1 MHLYIEN
8 IYRIDDNCWKH
19 SHRLLFT
26 TYIRESEEYHMSMM
40 IERLEGMVNRYH
52 EITELMMSPEVV
64 SDNKQLAKLGK
75 EQADLTQVVEAYT
88 EYKKVMQEVEEAKEL
103 LKEDDKELREM
114 AELEIAEGEPKIEE
128 LLNKLEILLIPKDPN
143 DSHNAIIEIRGAA
156 GGDEGNIFA
165 GDLYRMYVKYAESR
179 GWKIETIEMDSCE
192 AGGFSLVGFMVKGDG
207 AYGAFKFESGSHRVQ
222 RVPKTESQGRIHTS
236 TATVLVSPEIE
247 AEDFDIDMNDLEI
260 ETMRASGAGG
270 QHVNKTDSAVRI
282 VHKPTGIVV
291 KCQDGR
297 SQHENRATALMTI
310 RSRVYEEHQRKLEE
324 EAGTERRSKIGT
336 GDRAEKIRTYNYPQN
351 RVTDHRIGYN
361 VNQLDRIMEGRLED
375 MFNALQSADQQV
387 KLAGEQK

>member
-1 MHLYIEN
+1 
-8 IYRIDDNCWKH
+8 
-19 SHRLLFT
+19 
-26 TYIRESEEYHMSMM
+26 MSVM

-52 EITELMMSPEVV
+52 EINDMMMSSEIL
-64 SDNKQLAKLGK
+64 SDSKMLAKLGR
-75 EQADLTQVVEAYT
+75 EQAELAQVVETYT
-88 EYKKVMQEVEEAKEL
+88 EYKRSAEALDEANGLLSEE
-103 LKEDDKELREM
+103 DKEIKEM
-114 AELEIAEGEPKIEE
+114 AKLEIEELEPKIEE
-128 LLNKLEILLIPKDPN
+128 YLAKLEILLIPRDPN
-143 DSHNAIIEIRGAA
+143 DSHNAIVEIRGAA

-165 GDLYRMYVKYAESR
+165 GDLYRMYSKYAEAM
-179 GWKIETIEMDSCE
+179 GWKIEIVDMEDCE
-192 AGGFSLVGFMVKGDG
+192 AGGFSLVSFLVKGDG
-207 AYGAFKFESGSHRVQ
+207 VYGKLKFESGSHRVQ

-236 TATVLVSPEIE
+236 TATVLVTPEIE

-282 VHKPTGIVV
+282 VHKPTGLTV

-324 EAGTERRSKIGT
+324 EQGAQRRNKIGT
-336 GDRAEKIRTYNYPQN
+336 GDRSEKIRTYNYPQN

-361 VNQLDRIMEGRLED
+361 VNQLDRIMEGRMQD
-375 MFNALQSADQQV
+375 MMEALTSADQQA
-387 KLAGEQK
+387 KLAGDQAS